1 MSTIGDREIELTLAA
16 APPAVHAIRTHL
28 FNGHAGRIKRLT
40 NTYFDTPDFRLRSR
54 GLSLRVRSDGARFVQ
69 TVKRFTGDPTQRG
82 EWENELPG
90 PSVDLAL
97 LPDPDVRGAIG
108 LLLPDELRPVF
119 SNTVEREAHVLE
131 GGGNAGE
138 HVIEVVFDRG
148 EIVADDNRAGISE
161 IELEL
166 LKGEPAALFEV
177 AQQLTEVAPVAVE
190 PLSKA
195 DRGFALATGQAPAW
209 HKARRP
215 ALIPGQSVDA
225 TLAAILRLCWLQI
238 LVNGPAVLDGSDPEG
253 VHQMRVGLRRLR
265 SALTT
270 FRAVLP
276 TLQPAQL
283 KLDAR
288 WLADALGPARDL
300 DVFLGELLPPVEAHR
315 GPDVGLAEL
324 RRIAESHRTQAY
336 VGARAAVRDPRYTAF
351 LLRLGAW
358 IEGRGWRQGA
368 PDPAALAAPI
378 DDFAAALLA
387 RRRRKARKLGKG
399 LAGRSVPERHELRI
413 ACKKLRYACEFF
425 QSIYETKT
433 SARYIGRLAS
443 LQDDLG
449 HLNDIAVADQLVRRF
464 TGGDHAATL
473 GTEAAGSAGFV
484 LGWYAR
490 LAVESDRKLIK
501 DWREFARAE
510 PFWPAAAS

>member
-1 MSTIGDREIELTLAA
+1 MSAPGNREIELTLAA
-16 APPAVHAIRTHL
+16 APPAMQAIRTRL
-28 FNGHAGRIKRLT
+28 FNGDPGRTRRLT
-40 NTYFDTPDFRLRSR
+40 NTYFDTLAFRLRDR
-54 GLSLRVRSDGARFVQ
+54 GLSLRVRSDGARYVQ

-90 PSVDLAL
+90 PAVDLAL

-108 LLLPDELRPVF
+108 LLLPGELRPVF
-119 SNTVEREAHVLE
+119 CSNVEREAHVLE

-138 HVIEVVFDRG
+138 HVIEVAFDRG
-148 EIVADDNRAGISE
+148 EIVADDRRAAISE

-177 AQQLTEVAPVAVE
+177 AQQLAEVAPVAVE
-190 PLSKA
+190 PLSKS
-195 DRGFALATGQAPAW
+195 DRGFALATGRPPAW

-215 ALIPGQSVDA
+215 ALMPGESVEA
-225 TLAAILRLCWLQI
+225 AMAAILRLCWLQI

-265 SALTT
+265 SALTA
-270 FRAVLP
+270 FRSLLP
-276 TLQPAQL
+276 ATEPGHL
-283 KLDAR
+283 KQEAS

-300 DVFLGELLPPVEAHR
+300 DVFLGELLPPVERAR
-315 GPDVGLAEL
+315 DGDRGLAAL
-324 RRIAESHRTQAY
+324 RRLAEGGRAEAY
-336 VGARAAVRDPRYTAF
+336 AGARAAVRTPRYTAF

-358 IEGRGWRQGA
+358 IEGRGWRRAA
-368 PDPAALAAPI
+368 PDPAALAAPV
-378 DDFAAALLA
+378 DDFAAALLH
-387 RRRRKARKLGKG
+387 RRRRKARKLGKR
-399 LAGRSVPERHELRI
+399 LAGRSVAQRHELRI

-433 SARYIGRLAS
+433 TARYIGRLAS

-449 HLNDIAVADQLVRRF
+449 HLNDVAVAEQLVLRF
-464 TGGDHAATL
+464 TDSDHAAAL

-490 LAVESDRKLIK
+490 VAVESDRKLIE
-501 DWREFARAE
+501 DWREFARTE
-510 PFWPAAAS
+510 PFWPVPAT